1 MRATPSLMSKGI
13 WARTVDELK
22 RRASIVAKAEGIKGP
37 SGPYLLHD
45 FRVPG
50 STDDCK
56 IMCDQEIGGFSHGAL
71 EWVPFSSSPTTTT
84 TSPQSNTTSSTKGYA
99 RFHGTISTDLPKND
113 PKIQRTG
120 YAGWRTPEQRA
131 TLLGRSAWDI
141 DPYSYLAMRVKSDRR
156 SYFINLQ
163 TDSVEPTD
171 LHQHRLFAKRPGE
184 WETVFVKW
192 NDFVRT
198 NHGFVVEPQ
207 TEMLRSKVKTVG
219 FGLTDRVPGPFEL
232 CIERIWATNNVEEVV
247 EESDGDIFAA
257 QEARETRRSELRN
270 REGKS
275 IRWKER

>member
-1 MRATPSLMSKGI
+1 MRATPSLMGKGI
-13 WARTVDELK
+13 WARTLDEFK

-50 STDDCK
+50 SVDDCK
-56 IMCDQEIGGFSHGAL
+56 LMSDQEIGGFSHGAL
-71 EWVPFSSSPTTTT
+71 EWVPFSSSSTRTTH
-84 TSPQSNTTSSTKGYA
+84 SPQSHPTTSTKGYA
-99 RFHGTISTDLPKND
+99 RFHGTISTDLPKDD

-120 YAGWRTPEQRA
+120 FAAWRTPDQRP
-131 TLLGRSAWDI
+131 TLLGKSVWDI
-141 DPYSYLAMRVKSDRR
+141 DPYSYLGMRVKSDGRG
-156 SYFINLQ
+156 YFINVQ

-207 TEMLRSKVKTVG
+207 TEILRSKVRTIG
-219 FGLTDRVPGPFEL
+219 LGLTDRVPGPFEL
-232 CIERIWATNNVEEVV
+232 CIERIWATNDLEDVL

-257 QEARETRRSELRN
+257 QEARETRGSELRN

>member
-13 WARTVDELK
+13 WARTLDELK

-37 SGPYLLHD
+37 SGPYLLQD
-45 FRVPG
+45 FRNPG

-56 IMCDQEIGGFSHGAL
+56 LMSDQEIGGFSHSAL
-71 EWVPFSSSPTTTT
+71 EWIPFSPSSARTTP
-84 TSPQSNTTSSTKGYA
+84 SPQSGPTRSTKGYA

-120 YAGWRTPEQRA
+120 FAAWRTPDQRA
-131 TLLGRSAWDI
+131 TLLGKSVWDI
-141 DPYSYLAMRVKSDRR
+141 DPYSYLAMRVKSDGR

-163 TDSVEPTD
+163 TDSVVPTD

-207 TEMLRSKVKTVG
+207 TEMLRSKVRSVG
-219 FGLTDRVPGPFEL
+219 LGLTDRVPGPFEL
-232 CIERIWATNNVEEVV
+232 CIERIWATNDVEEAV
-247 EESDGDIFAA
+247 EESDGDMFAA
-257 QEARETRRSELRN
+257 QEARETRESELRN

>member
-1 MRATPSLMSKGI
+1 MRATPSLMAKGI
-13 WARTVDELK
+13 WARTFDELK
-22 RRASIVAKAEGIKGP
+22 RRTSIVAKAEGIKGP
-37 SGPYLLHD
+37 SGPYLLQD
-45 FRVPG
+45 FRAPG

-56 IMCDQEIGGFSHGAL
+56 LMSDQEIGGFSHSAL
-71 EWVPFSSSPTTTT
+71 EWVPSSSSSTRTTPSSQSSPT
-84 TSPQSNTTSSTKGYA
+84 SSTRGYA

-120 YAGWRTPEQRA
+120 FAAWRTPDQQA
-131 TLLGRSAWDI
+131 TLLGKSVWDI
-141 DPYSYLAMRVKSDRR
+141 DPYSYLALRVKSDGR

-163 TDSVEPTD
+163 TDSVVPTD
-171 LHQHRLFAKRPGE
+171 LHQHRLFTKRPGE

-207 TEMLRSKVKTVG
+207 TEMLRSKVRSVG
-219 FGLTDRVPGPFEL
+219 LGLTDRVPGPFEL
-232 CIERIWATNNVEEVV
+232 CIERIWATNDVEEAV
-247 EESDGDIFAA
+247 EESDGDMLAA
-257 QEARETRRSELRN
+257 QEARETRESELRN